1 MLQGKKSLRP
11 TGEEIRQA
19 KKFLQNKKVKPQVIK
34 PNLFAMASKEIN
46 KDYDQTLQSILEI
59 LNAKAN
65 RSNTRRNKK
74 S

>member
-1 MLQGKKSLRP
+1 
-11 TGEEIRQA
+11 
-19 KKFLQNKKVKPQVIK
+19 
-34 PNLFAMASKEIN
+34 MASKEIN